1 MNTNKNVVGYIRLS
15 RDEDKENYS
24 SIVTQQDIVREYAES
39 KNLTISK
46 MYIDD
51 NFSGYTFDR
60 PEFNKMNNE
69 LELGNID
76 IIIAK
81 DFSRIGRKQGQ
92 AMVFIDNI
100 KEKGA
105 RLFLVTDAYDSD
117 EEDDI
122 IGIKAWYN
130 EMYIKDI
137 SKKIRASMHMKQ
149 KTGELIM
156 GNFYGYKKVRING
169 KIKLV
174 LDEEVKPIIESI
186 FKLYIGGMGYKKI
199 CDVLNEKCYPTP
211 SQQIKKRY
219 EEDGRVFKNAFTDRW
234 QTHMIPR
241 IIQDDIYIGTLRTHK
256 RYAKFMK
263 GKQAKTQKEEQY
275 VFENNHEDMI
285 SKEDFE
291 LAQSINAKRNVLS
304 YRGKSKYNYIFSGF
318 MRCGDCGFAA
328 TGLNILKK
336 GKNYHGYNC
345 VRYKK
350 YGLQQCTN
358 HEIAEE
364 KVLFYFKE
372 FLKETRV
379 EYQEYINNI
388 NFVASKNNLVANLDR
403 AKKDLDIANQELKV
417 LLTQKIKD
425 IMKESNADFRRIT
438 EDLYTQL
445 EAEKKKKISELYQKM
460 TELQKITNGDIEN
473 NVKSTIAIFDN
484 VINAEIPE
492 RKHLEQI
499 LDKIMVY
506 NDRSVEFKLKVS
518 IDELAYAINQ

>member
-1 MNTNKNVVGYIRLS
+1 MNITKNVVGYVRLS
-15 RDEDKENYS
+15 RDEDRENYS
-24 SIVTQQDIVREYAES
+24 SIVTQQDIVREYADS
-39 KNLTISK
+39 KNFIISK

-51 NFSGYTFDR
+51 NVSGYTFDR

-92 AMVFIDNI
+92 AMVFIDNV
-100 KEKGA
+100 KERGA
-105 RLFLVTDAYDSD
+105 RLFLVTDTYDSD

-169 KIKLV
+169 EIKLFI
-174 LDEEVKPIIESI
+174 DEEVKPIIESI
-186 FKLYIGGMGYKKI
+186 FKLYIDGLGYKKI
-199 CDVLNEKCYPTP
+199 CDILNEKCYPTP
-211 SQQIKKRY
+211 SERIKKRF
-219 EEDGRVFKNAFTDRW
+219 EEEGRVFKNLFTDKW

-241 IIQDDIYIGTLRTHK
+241 IIQNDIYIGNLRTHK
-256 RYAKFMK
+256 RFAKFMK
-263 GKQAKTQKEEQY
+263 GKQVVTQKEEQF
-275 VFENNHEDMI
+275 VFENNHEAI
-285 SKEDFE
+285 ICKEDFE
-291 LAQSINAKRNVLS
+291 LVKSINEKRNVLS
-304 YRGKSKYNYIFSGF
+304 YRGKSKYDYIFSGF

-328 TGLNILKK
+328 TGLSIIKK
-336 GKNYHGYNC
+336 GQSYHGYNC
-345 VRYKK
+345 VIYKK

-358 HEIAEE
+358 HEIHED

-372 FLKETRV
+372 FLKDIRNK
-379 EYQEYINNI
+379 YQQYINNI
-388 NFVASKNNLVANLDR
+388 NFTASKNNIANNLDSVE
-403 AKKDLDIANQELKV
+403 KDLNIANQELKV

-425 IMKESNADFRRIT
+425 IMKESNTQFRHIT
-438 EDLYTQL
+438 DELYTEL
-445 EAEKKKKISELYQKM
+445 EEEKKKRISELSQKKD
-460 TELQKITNGDIEN
+460 ELQKIINRDIEN

-484 VINAEIPE
+484 IIKAKIPE

-499 LDKIMVY
+499 LDKIMIY
-506 NDRSVEFKLKVS
+506 QDRSVEFQLKVS
-518 IDELAYAINQ
+518 ISELVGIIKQ